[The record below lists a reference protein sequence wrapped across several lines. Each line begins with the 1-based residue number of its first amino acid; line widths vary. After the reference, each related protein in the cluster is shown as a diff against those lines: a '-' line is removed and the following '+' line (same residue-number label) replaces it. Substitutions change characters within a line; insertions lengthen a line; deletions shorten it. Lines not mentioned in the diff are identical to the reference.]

1 MPEGLSPKLLT
12 ELLHQNGV
20 LPPEG
25 RVASLIRKPVGEGT
39 GMMAEL
45 SLLTVD
51 YEGPSGAAPKSFIAK
66 YASRN
71 PTNRDIARDYRL
83 YERESRF
90 ASELAPVI
98 DVRTPEVFFSGLD
111 GDRFLI
117 LMEDLTDYQ
126 VGSQVRGAD
135 LHQSELAIDEL
146 AKLHSAFWGRVDQL
160 SWVPTVSGSYHA
172 DNMRALSAI
181 GIDGVAEKF
190 PAVLAN
196 DIKQHKQRYLD
207 AIPVMQAWM
216 QKEPVTLIH
225 GDYRMENLLYGCE
238 PDHHPVVVLDWQGPV
253 LARGIVDVA
262 LFLAQSAT
270 TEVRRRYEKSLL
282 ERYVD
287 GLRAGG
293 VKDLD
298 PTSVWADYR
307 RAIMFNWIYVVV
319 VAGTLDISN
328 QTAYLWM
335 AEMVAR
341 QTATSYDL
349 DVFELIG

>member
-1 MPEGLSPKLLT
+1 MKQTIPEMPEGLSPKLLT

-146 AKLHSAFWGRVDQL
+146 AKLHSLSVRV
-160 SWVPTVSGSYHA
+160 
-172 DNMRALSAI
+172 
-181 GIDGVAEKF
+181 
-190 PAVLAN
+190 
-196 DIKQHKQRYLD
+196 
-207 AIPVMQAWM
+207 
-216 QKEPVTLIH
+216 
-225 GDYRMENLLYGCE
+225 
-238 PDHHPVVVLDWQGPV
+238 
-253 LARGIVDVA
+253 RG
-262 LFLAQSAT
+262 
-270 TEVRRRYEKSLL
+270 
-282 ERYVD
+282 
-287 GLRAGG
+287 
-293 VKDLD
+293 
-298 PTSVWADYR
+298 
-307 RAIMFNWIYVVV
+307 
-319 VAGTLDISN
+319 
-328 QTAYLWM
+328 
-335 AEMVAR
+335 
-341 QTATSYDL
+341 
-349 DVFELIG
+349 